1 MNAKKNAYKT
11 KYQKENLKRIYVD
24 VKKKFG
30 EEFDSKLKEN
40 SLERADILI
49 PAMEEFIKNPKKFK
63 KIQKNS

>member
-24 VKKKFG
+24 VKKQFG

-49 PAMEEFIKNPKKFK
+49 SAMEEFIKNPKKFK